1 MREHAQNRQRR
12 ARQAELAEL
21 AELADALA
29 ENERRFAYAEDA
41 LAIEQ
46 LVYERAALMC
56 HYRAL
61 LRDVRGGEGPC
72 PSG

>member
-12 ARQAELAEL
+12 ARQAEL

-41 LAIEQ
+41 LVIEQ

>member
-12 ARQAELAEL
+12 ARQAEL

>member
-1 MREHAQNRQRR
+1 MMHNPAKERQRR
-12 ARQAELAEL
+12 ARQAELTAVSE
-21 AELADALA
+21 ALE
-29 ENERRFAYAEDA
+29 ENERRFAYAQDA

-61 LRDVRGGEGPC
+61 LRDVRGGDAPC
-72 PSG
+72 PSD

>member
-12 ARQAELAEL
+12 ARQAEL

-61 LRDVRGGEGPC
+61 LREVRGGEDLC

>member
-12 ARQAELAEL
+12 ARQAEL

-61 LRDVRGGEGPC
+61 LRDVRGGEGLC

>member
-12 ARQAELAEL
+12 ARQAEL

-61 LRDVRGGEGPC
+61 LREVRGGEDPC

>member
-12 ARQAELAEL
+12 ARQAEL

-61 LRDVRGGEGPC
+61 LRDVRGGDDPC

>member
-12 ARQAELAEL
+12 ARQAER

-61 LRDVRGGEGPC
+61 LRDVRGGEDPC

>member
-12 ARQAELAEL
+12 ARQAEL

-61 LRDVRGGEGPC
+61 LRDVRGGEDPC

>member
-1 MREHAQNRQRR
+1 MRQHAQNRQRR
-12 ARQAELAEL
+12 ARQAEL

>member
-12 ARQAELAEL
+12 ARQAEL

-61 LRDVRGGEGPC
+61 LREVPGGEDPC

>member
-1 MREHAQNRQRR
+1 MRYLSKDRQRR
-12 ARQAELAEL
+12 ARQAELA
-21 AELADALA
+21 AVADALA
-29 ENERRFAYAEDA
+29 ENDRRFSFVQDP

-61 LRDVRGGEGPC
+61 LQEERKGDAPC
-72 PSG
+72 PLG

>member
-12 ARQAELAEL
+12 ARQAEL

-61 LRDVRGGEGPC
+61 LREVRGGEGPC

>member
-21 AELADALA
+21 ADALA
-29 ENERRFAYAEDA
+29 ENELRFAYAEDA

-61 LRDVRGGEGPC
+61 LREVRGGEDPC

>member
-1 MREHAQNRQRR
+1 MLFQAKDRRRR
-12 ARQAELAEL
+12 ACQAELA
-21 AELADALA
+21 AVTDALA
-29 ENERRFAYAEDA
+29 ENDRRFAFVQDP

-61 LRDVRGGEGPC
+61 LREVRGGDEKC
-72 PSG
+72 PSD

>member
-12 ARQAELAEL
+12 ARQAEL

-56 HYRAL
+56 RYRAL
-61 LRDVRGGEGPC
+61 LRDVRGGEDPC

>member
-12 ARQAELAEL
+12 ARQAEL

-72 PSG
+72 TSG

>member
-1 MREHAQNRQRR
+1 MRFLAKDRQRR
-12 ARQAELAEL
+12 ARQAELA
-21 AELADALA
+21 AVADALA
-29 ENERRFAYAEDA
+29 ENDRRFAQVQDP
-41 LAIEQ
+41 LIVEQ

-61 LRDVRGGEGPC
+61 LRDVRGGDTPC

>member
-12 ARQAELAEL
+12 ARQAEL

-41 LAIEQ
+41 LAI
-46 LVYERAALMC
+46 
-56 HYRAL
+56 
-61 LRDVRGGEGPC
+61 
-72 PSG
+72 

>member
-21 AELADALA
+21 ADALA
-29 ENERRFAYAEDA
+29 ENERRFAYVEDA

>member
-1 MREHAQNRQRR
+1 MRYHAKDRRRR
-12 ARQAELAEL
+12 ALQAELAAVSE
-21 AELADALA
+21 ALA
-29 ENERRFAYAEDA
+29 ENERRYAQAEDP

-72 PSG
+72 SSG

>member
-1 MREHAQNRQRR
+1 MRYFAKGRQRR
-12 ARQAELAEL
+12 ARQAELA
-21 AELADALA
+21 AVADALA
-29 ENERRFAYAEDA
+29 ENDRRFACAEDD

-61 LRDVRGGEGPC
+61 LRELRGGDAVC

>member
-1 MREHAQNRQRR
+1 MREHAQNRQRC
-12 ARQAELAEL
+12 ARQAEL

-61 LRDVRGGEGPC
+61 LREVRGGEGPC

>member
-1 MREHAQNRQRR
+1 MHCFAKERQRR
-12 ARQAELAEL
+12 ARRAELA
-21 AELADALA
+21 AVADALA
-29 ENERRFAYAEDA
+29 ENDRRFAFVQDP

-61 LRDVRGGEGPC
+61 LREERGGDAPC

>member
-12 ARQAELAEL
+12 ARQAEL

-61 LRDVRGGEGPC
+61 LRDVRGGDTPC

>member
-12 ARQAELAEL
+12 ARQAEL

-72 PSG
+72 PTG

>member
-12 ARQAELAEL
+12 ARQAEL

-56 HYRAL
+56 HYSAL
-61 LRDVRGGEGPC
+61 LRDVRGGEDPC

>member
-1 MREHAQNRQRR
+1 MREHAPNRQRR
-12 ARQAELAEL
+12 ALQAEL

-61 LRDVRGGEGPC
+61 LREVRGGEDPC